1 MGADGHRRY
10 DRRVTDYAIPLSRR
24 GEPMRCPACDTRLV
38 ELDRSEV
45 LIDACPEC
53 RGVWLDRGEL
63 DRILDRERRA
73 AAGVRDD
80 DEDFFAEME
89 GRRSTGAGDRRGRPG
104 DDRDRDR
111 DDDDRGRGKKKRSR
125 FGLLEDLLDF

>member
-1 MGADGHRRY
+1 
-10 DRRVTDYAIPLSRR
+10 
-24 GEPMRCPACDTRLV
+24 MRCPACNTRLV
-38 ELDRSEV
+38 ELERSEV

-89 GRRSTGAGDRRGRPG
+89 GRGGRGRPPG
-104 DDRDRDR
+104 RGR
-111 DDDDRGRGKKKRSR
+111 DDDRHEDPKAARKRRRRGV
-125 FGLLEDLLDF
+125 LEDLFDFDL

>member
-1 MGADGHRRY
+1 MPE
-10 DRRVTDYAIPLSRR
+10 AINRPAR
-24 GEPMRCPACDTRLV
+24 GEPMRCPACSTRLV
-38 ELDRSEV
+38 ELERSEV

-89 GRRSTGAGDRRGRPG
+89 GRPGEARRSPAPPGGGGERDHRKRRR
-104 DDRDRDR
+104 R
-111 DDDDRGRGKKKRSR
+111 
-125 FGLLEDLLDF
+125 GLLEDLFDFEL